1 MNGDPLGDRLLAV
14 APLSQNS
21 RQQLEQDL
29 SNMFKRELTRTRRS
43 FFGVVAAIALV
54 SSGVCAALALTEP
67 DLPALP
73 RTALAVGSMF
83 GLAWAVVAAQICWRG
98 ALDVKQ
104 DGRRIAA
111 MVWCFTVL
119 MMTFFLAA
127 GMGAEDRL
135 QGLMLIAGGLPF
147 LIGAG
152 VYWLNYRIEQ
162 AELSAQEQF
171 LQLELLLAKL
181 SEQK

>member
-21 RQQLEQDL
+21 RQQLEQEL
-29 SNMFKRELTRTRRS
+29 SHMFKRELSRTRRS
-43 FFGVVAAIALV
+43 FFGAVAAIALV
-54 SSGVCAALALTEP
+54 SGGVCAALAMTEP

-152 VYWLNYRIEQ
+152 IYWLNYRIEQ
-162 AELSAQEQF
+162 AELSAHEKF
-171 LQLELLLAKL
+171 LQLELRLAML